1 MCMVWVFLAFVYC
14 TLYRSV
20 RLYSL
25 CVSCSIQDEATGD
38 SVDDRRSRR
47 ASFAARRAFGTIDR
61 GGDDDGRRAEADAEV
76 DAERGGAT
84 VDRIRFSISIW
95 IILDSSVIRFD
106 SV

>member
-1 MCMVWVFLAFVYC
+1 MCMVSVFLAFVYC

-25 CVSCSIQDEATGD
+25 CVSCSIQDIETR
-38 SVDDRRSRR
+38 VVRR
-47 ASFAARRAFGTIDR
+47 ASRVRDDR
-61 GGDDDGRRAEADAEV
+61 SGGDDDGRRAEADAEAF
-76 DAERGGAT
+76 AERGRAN

-95 IILDSSVIRFD
+95 IILDLIVIRFD